1 MTRQRLPRPWIPI
14 PPGTLAE
21 EQTSDLRYRKWPA
34 LESVD
39 RAEELLAEFGE
50 EALEAIEHKINMTA
64 LVGKQREPFKA
75 MLVSAVRALVGK
87 LGAKTLR
94 RYVVQY
100 CAAAQ
105 VESLVD
111 GEWLPLVET
120 TESGEPS
127 PFFDEGG
134 VDEAQIPLILWC
146 LIEAHIVP
154 FFAGPLSRAVAKAA
168 PSSTDSSQPAG
179 TS

>member
-1 MTRQRLPRPWIPI
+1 MQRQRLPRPWIPI

-34 LESVD
+34 LDSAD
-39 RAEELLAEFGE
+39 RIEELLADFGE
-50 EALEAIEHKINMTA
+50 DVLDAIEHKLNMSA
-64 LVGKQREPFKA
+64 LTGQQREPFKA
-75 MLVSAVRALVGK
+75 LLVSALRGLVGK
-87 LGAKTLR
+87 LVAKVLR

-105 VESLVD
+105 VESLVG

-120 TESGEPS
+120 SESGEPD

-134 VDEAQIPLILWC
+134 VDEAQIPLLLWC

-154 FFAGPLSRAVAKAA
+154 FFAGPLSRAVVKVE
-168 PSSTDSSQPAG
+168 PSSTDSSLPAG